1 MNKYR
6 LEHDIFRISILLKG
20 IYSFFELLAG
30 MILLFVTSDRI
41 YNFVH
46 FIFRNELIEDSH
58 DFIANFIL
66 NLAGNLPQQIKL
78 FIAIYLIIH
87 GLIKIGLIIALWK
100 EKHWAYPVALIVFS
114 LFIIYQIYRYI
125 LHPSLILIFLTDLD
139 MAVIILTYLE
149 WKRLKRKK
157 KINNS

>member
-6 LEHDIFRISILLKG
+6 VEHDVFRVSILLKG

-46 FIFRNELIEDSH
+46 YIFKNELIEDSH
-58 DFIANFIL
+58 DFIANSVL
-66 NLAGNLPQQIKL
+66 NLVGNLPQQIKL

-87 GLIKIGLIIALWK
+87 GLIKLALIIALWK
-100 EKHWAYPVALIVFS
+100 EKKWAYPVAIAVFG
-114 LFIIYQIYRYI
+114 LFIVYQIYKYI
-125 LHPSLILIFLTDLD
+125 LRPSLILLFLTDLD
-139 MAVIILTYLE
+139 MVIIILTYLE
-149 WKRLKRKK
+149 WERLKKKRKT
-157 KINNS
+157 